1 MAINTLHRRAKGTQT
16 GSRISAPTQ
25 TSTLGFVTVNLTPS
39 PNPSPTRSALLILL
53 RLHRH
58 PIMIRLIM
66 WLFDGLPLRFNRAD
80 LEKFCQ
86 EKAMVILRPGVQ
98 V

>member
-1 MAINTLHRRAKGTQT
+1 MPLPNLVTNPRR
-16 GSRISAPTQ
+16 IVD
-25 TSTLGFVTVNLTPS
+25 F
-39 PNPSPTRSALLILL
+39 IEL

-66 WLFDGLPLRFNRAD
+66 HLFDGLPLRFNHTD

-86 EKAMVILRPGVQ
+86 EKALVILYPSKEL
-98 V
+98 